1 MTEPAGGQTWG
12 SRIGRIPGVGA
23 AARRVASLVAAR
35 RFSDST
41 TYWTDRYRAGG
52 TSGAGSYGELADM
65 KARFVND
72 FVHEHGIGSVIEFG
86 CGDGNQLR
94 YADYP
99 SYTGVDISADAIARC
114 SRIFADDPTKEFL
127 LTSQDDG
134 RSADLAL
141 SLDVV
146 YHLTE
151 DDVFEDYMRRLFGSA
166 ERYVIVYSSNKDEP
180 QRGHVR
186 HRRFTDWVD
195 DACPDW
201 SLVEHRPNPFPLV
214 DHEHGSFA
222 DFYVFARDPGRDGT

>member
-1 MTEPAGGQTWG
+1 MTEPSGGRTLR
-12 SRIGRIPGVGA
+12 SRIGALPGVGA
-23 AARRVASLVAAR
+23 AARRVASVVAAR
-35 RFSDST
+35 RFSDSA

-52 TSGAGSYGELADM
+52 TSGSGSYGELAEM
-65 KARFVND
+65 KAGFLND
-72 FVHEHGIGSVIEFG
+72 FVREHGIRTVIELG
-86 CGDGNQLR
+86 CGDGNQLT

-99 SYTGVDISADAIARC
+99 AYTGVDISPEAIAQCTRL
-114 SRIFADDPTKEFL
+114 FADDPTKEFL
-127 LTSQDDG
+127 LSAQDDG
-134 RSADLAL
+134 RSADLSL

-151 DDVFEDYMRRLFGSA
+151 DEVFETYMRRLFDAGQ
-166 ERYVIVYSSNKDEP
+166 RYVIVYSSNKDEP

-195 DACPDW
+195 AAAPGW

-222 DFYVFARDPGRDGT
+222 DFFVFARDSGNPGT